1 MKTET
6 NIKAIQT
13 IALDWISK
21 GLIGLLCFFVKDMH
35 SDVKQL
41 IQSVPALRAE
51 VDMLKDQRL
60 VDRFRLSQTP
70 PAKAEEEITYDSL
83 KHR

>member
-6 NIKAIQT
+6 NIKAV
-13 IALDWISK
+13 AFDWVSK

-35 SDVKQL
+35 YDVKQMM
-41 IQSVPALRAE
+41 QSIPALRAE

-60 VDRFRLSQTP
+60 VDKFKMLQVM
-70 PAKAEEEITYDSL
+70 PAKPEEIITYDTL
-83 KHR
+83 TKK

>member
-1 MKTET
+1 MKTDV
-6 NIKAIQT
+6 NIKTIQT

-41 IQSVPALRAE
+41 IQAVPALRAE
-51 VDMLKDQRL
+51 VDMIKDQRL
-60 VDRFRLSQTP
+60 VERFRLLQPP
-70 PAKAEEEITYDSL
+70 PAKSEDEITYDSL
-83 KHR
+83 KR

>member
-6 NIKAIQT
+6 NIKAV
-13 IALDWISK
+13 AFDWISK

-35 SDVKQL
+35 YDIKQL

-60 VDRFRLSQTP
+60 IDKFKILQVM
-70 PAKAEEEITYDSL
+70 PAKPEEEITYDSL
-83 KHR
+83 KR

>member
-6 NIKAIQT
+6 NIKTIQ
-13 IALDWISK
+13 AVAFDWFK
-21 GLIGLLCFFVKDMH
+21 NALIGLLCFFVKDMH
-35 SDVKQL
+35 SDIKQL

-60 VDRFRLSQTP
+60 FDKFRSFQAP
-70 PAKAEEEITYDSL
+70 PAKSEDEITYDSL
-83 KHR
+83 KRN

>member
-6 NIKAIQT
+6 NIKAV
-13 IALDWISK
+13 AFDWISK
-21 GLIGLLCFFVKDMH
+21 GLIGLLCFLVKDMH
-35 SDVKQL
+35 YDIKQL

-60 VDRFRLSQTP
+60 VDKFRILQVM
-70 PAKAEEEITYDSL
+70 PAKGEDNITYDSL
-83 KHR
+83 TQK